1 MRLVI
6 RGGKVFDPGSGW
18 DGAGRDLFI
27 ENGRLVE
34 HLPEVDQVIDA
45 RGLAVTPGAI
55 DLRSSV
61 AGYGQN
67 LLRLWGGLPSPRELG
82 ESYALLGYTHI
93 HEPHM
98 TVATANYVHHELAAI
113 PIVDA
118 SASLTLNLRDVDI
131 HLKDGAQ
138 LPEVSAAWAYLLE
151 HSRGLNFRLV
161 EPFVRYRQDFYQHRS
176 LSVEV
181 VAELLPRLVEL
192 AGCLLMME
200 ASPELL
206 AADLPVLPG
215 LHLGALGPALVSEGL
230 FDKARQHLQNGISA
244 DMGLLPPTPQ
254 AGLPPLPVKIDLDWF
269 RPFDLNVP
277 PTPEVACR
285 ALHLALAGR
294 RDNLA
299 FSGATLAQTPPS
311 SYPRLFSWL
320 GEADSR
326 PRGWC
331 VDVPLSPYTINDWLT
346 CTRTLP
352 ARVLGLGDRGHLRP
366 GARADVALYDLPGA
380 GTFTA
385 RQENLHR
392 CRLLLKAGEIVVNNF
407 AVVNYRVPKTVY
419 YRRTQAGP
427 NTLVADICR
436 YHSCRWENLRVYP
449 RADVHWQQAP

>member
-215 LHLGALGPALVSEGL
+215 LHLGALGPDGVPVMVGKTFKGLTDELLAWQTAELLAREAGREGHVVWVRPELVVEVALDGAQRSSRYPGGVAL
-230 FDKARQHLQNGISA
+230 RFARVRRYRTDKSPTEA
-244 DMGLLPPTPQ
+244 DTLAAVRALLP
-254 AGLPPLPVKIDLDWF
+254 
-269 RPFDLNVP
+269 
-277 PTPEVACR
+277 C
-285 ALHLALAGR
+285 
-294 RDNLA
+294 
-299 FSGATLAQTPPS
+299 
-311 SYPRLFSWL
+311 
-320 GEADSR
+320 
-326 PRGWC
+326 
-331 VDVPLSPYTINDWLT
+331 
-346 CTRTLP
+346 
-352 ARVLGLGDRGHLRP
+352 
-366 GARADVALYDLPGA
+366 
-380 GTFTA
+380 
-385 RQENLHR
+385 
-392 CRLLLKAGEIVVNNF
+392 
-407 AVVNYRVPKTVY
+407 
-419 YRRTQAGP
+419 
-427 NTLVADICR
+427 
-436 YHSCRWENLRVYP
+436 
-449 RADVHWQQAP
+449 